1 MNRDDAL
8 KKIKKCLAM
17 ARSDNPTEAG
27 TAMRQAQKLMAEFD
41 LSEHDVT
48 LADVTEAKAKAATV
62 AANAWEVELAN
73 MVAEAFGC
81 EMYCNRQGKY
91 NDAGNFVRHLF
102 YIFVGLHSAAEVA
115 AYAFEVLSRQCAKA
129 RLVHI
134 RLQPK
139 NCKPITKT
147 ARGDAFAEG
156 WVLAVRG
163 LLQRFA
169 QPEADKA
176 LVLIYMQAK
185 HPNMSKA
192 DVRNTTAGRKLDYGH
207 RLAGHA
213 AGRKAELNRGVSGLQ
228 ERKAL
233 A

>member
-17 ARSDNPTEAG
+17 TRSDNPTEAG
-27 TAMRQAQKLMAEFD
+27 TAMRQAQKLMAEFN

-48 LADVTEAKAKAATV
+48 LADVTESQAKASTS
-62 AANAWEVELAN
+62 AANAWEVELAH
-73 MVAEAFGC
+73 MVADAFGC
-81 EMYCNRQGKY
+81 EMYCNHQGKY
-91 NDAGNFVRHLF
+91 NGAGNWVHKLF
-102 YIFVGLHSAAEVA
+102 YVFVGMNTAAEVA

-129 RLVHI
+129 RLAHI
-134 RLQPK
+134 KKQPK

-147 ARGDAFAEG
+147 ARGDAFATG

-176 LVLIYMQAK
+176 LVLTYMQTK
-185 HPNMSKA
+185 HPNMRKA
-192 DVRNTTAGRKLDYGH
+192 KVRDTANGRRLDHGH
-207 RLAGHA
+207 RMAGHA
-213 AGRKAELNRGVSGLQ
+213 AGRQAELNRGVSGLQ